1 MNSTTTYRVL
11 CSYAGPYLMRPH
23 PWPVPAAEPFP
34 LKLSTAVYIA
44 VTADGRCCY
53 VGSVRRAVG
62 GLRERV
68 AEHLG
73 DPVKRGTWHAI
84 WVLPLVPGTPGDEVR
99 RIEGV
104 VGAHLGPALSR
115 RLPSPRPP
123 GSDTADEV
131 RIGMVE
137 VRP

>member
-1 MNSTTTYRVL
+1 MNSTTYRIL
-11 CSYAGPYLMRPH
+11 CSYAGSYLVRPH

-34 LKLSTAVYIA
+34 LEFSTAVYIA
-44 VTADGRCCY
+44 LDAGGQCCY
-53 VGSVRRAVG
+53 VGSVCRAIG

-73 DPVKRGTWHAI
+73 DPVKRATWHMI
-84 WVLPLVPGTPGDEVR
+84 WVLPLVADSPRDEVR

-104 VGAHLGPALSR
+104 VGAHLGPAFSY

-123 GSDTADEV
+123 SSGDADAV
-131 RIGMVE
+131 RCSIVE